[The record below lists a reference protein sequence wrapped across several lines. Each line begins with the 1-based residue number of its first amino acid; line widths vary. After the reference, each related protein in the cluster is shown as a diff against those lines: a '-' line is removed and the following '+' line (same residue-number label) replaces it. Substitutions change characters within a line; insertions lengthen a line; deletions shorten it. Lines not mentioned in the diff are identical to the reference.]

1 MSFDDDTPTILPG
14 SVAPISEQDAST
26 RLSTPVPTSFTSSV
40 TTDGVNSPPPSLA
53 PGETGPLV
61 DLQALFAS
69 GNLPEPNQL
78 TACVIGGGGVAGG
91 LTRRIGVL
99 ADLMNNLVGRARLRF
114 VRSHLDAA
122 QLIALAR

>member
-53 PGETGPLV
+53 PGETGPLGANG
-61 DLQALFAS
+61 DAL
-69 GNLPEPNQL
+69 L
-78 TACVIGGGGVAGG
+78 VAEAEQGAESP
-91 LTRRIGVL
+91 RIHC
-99 ADLMNNLVGRARLRF
+99 ARC
-114 VRSHLDAA
+114 
-122 QLIALAR
+122 